1 MDSSGHG
8 AIIESLAANR
18 KKAWLNHAASDI
30 FGRCGVPAVT
40 LSVRLT
46 DDNSGELPAAVQA
59 AGKKGVFAWA
69 SQ

>member
-1 MDSSGHG
+1 MDSPWHG
-8 AIIESLAANR
+8 AIIEPSPMDR

-40 LSVRLT
+40 PPVRLT
-46 DDNSGELPAAVQA
+46 DDNIGESPAALQA